1 MISEKQRN
9 IKKLQKESSILKSI
23 SSLVI
28 ELSSELPLLSKVSFI
43 RVVLSDDKSF
53 VKVFVYS
60 SYGESVVLDF
70 IKSLVPYIPSIK
82 TSLSKMSDFR
92 RVPNLKFFYDH
103 QYEKVQYIESLIDS
117 VPKWHLFL
125 KYFFY
130 F

>member
-53 VKVFVYS
+53 AKVFVYS

-117 VPKWHLFL
+117 VPK
-125 KYFFY
+125 
-130 F
+130 